1 MTFDG
6 SGWFDFMG
14 TCSYYL
20 ARTKDVDPTDP
31 IWFSVEAKNEHRGR
45 NTKVSYLQFVT
56 IRLHDGEEV
65 EITLEKNRVAKVN
78 FVT

>member
-20 ARTKDVDPTDP
+20 ARTKDIDLKDPN
-31 IWFSVEAKNEHRGR
+31 WFSVEAQNEHRGK
-45 NTKVSYLQFVT
+45 NTKVSYLRYVT
-56 IRLHDGEEV
+56 IRIFDEEEV
-65 EITLEKNRVAKVN
+65 VIKLEKNRVAKV
-78 FVT
+78 TLRQ